1 MRSMPPADT
10 AELRLFLALWP
21 DAPVLEQLVTLADS
35 WAWPEQA
42 RRTAPAKLHVT
53 LHFIGNVPAARLPDL
68 RAGLEVEWS
77 GCDLAFDR
85 ATVWPGGI
93 AVLEASRV
101 PAPLAQ
107 LHADLAEELRELGL
121 PVESRPYRPHVTLA
135 RKAFAARPP
144 AFDPL
149 RWRAGP
155 GYALVRS
162 VGGGRGYE
170 TLQSFG

>member
-1 MRSMPPADT
+1 MPTPHT

-21 DAPVLEQLVTLADS
+21 DAAVLEQLVALADGWS
-35 WAWPEQA
+35 WPAQA
-42 RRTAPAKLHVT
+42 RRMAPPKLHVT

-77 GCDLAFDR
+77 GCDLALDR

-93 AVLEASRV
+93 AVLEATHV
-101 PAPLAQ
+101 PAALAR
-107 LHADLAEELRELGL
+107 LHADLAEKLRELGL

-135 RKAFAARPP
+135 RKACGATAPPFA
-144 AFDPL
+144 PL
-149 RWRAGP
+149 RWRAVP
-155 GYALVRS
+155 GYALVHS

>member
-1 MRSMPPADT
+1 MPSMPAAAT

-21 DAPVLEQLVTLADS
+21 DASALEQLVALADGWS
-35 WAWPEQA
+35 WPAQA
-42 RRTAPAKLHVT
+42 RRTAPGKLHVT

-77 GCDLAFDR
+77 GCELSFDR

-93 AVLEASRV
+93 AVLEATRV
-101 PAPLAQ
+101 PAPLAR
-107 LHADLAEELRELGL
+107 LHADLAERLRELGL

-135 RKAFAARPP
+135 RKGFGARAP
-144 AFDPL
+144 AFEPL